1 MKKTISAHI
10 INNIKNAKSI
20 NLNEAIEQ
28 KYEKSNPDYNSFLKD
43 VKRYTGSYDYLFGG
57 KVATEW
63 LGYPIV
69 IKYFYYERPYYPV
82 TYNLIVNVLTPL
94 GISGDSIHEAIN
106 NEIGHLETRMSHKE
120 IKEKILQIV
129 ASLNE

>member
-1 MKKTISAHI
+1 MKKTVSTHI

-63 LGYPIV
+63 RGYPVV

-106 NEIGHLETRMSHKE
+106 NEIGHLGTRMSNAE

>member
-1 MKKTISAHI
+1 MKTTVSANIIS
-10 INNIKNAKSI
+10 NIKNSKSI

-28 KYEKSNPDYNSFLKD
+28 KYDKSNPDYNSFLKD

-63 LGYPIV
+63 RGYPII
-69 IKYFYYERPYYPV
+69 IKYFYYERPYSPV
-82 TYNLIVNVLTPL
+82 TYNVVSNVLTPM
-94 GISGDSIHEAIN
+94 GVSGDSIKETIDK
-106 NEIGHLETRMSHKE
+106 EIGTLGTRMSNGE